1 MKQRLSSLD
10 VRAIAHELQQS
21 LVTLRLSN
29 IYDLSSK
36 IFLLRFAKPDVKK
49 QLLIDS
55 GFRCHLTE
63 FSRPTAPAPSQ
74 FVARVRKFLRTR
86 RCTAVSQI
94 GTDRVIE
101 LQFSDGSLRLFFE
114 FFASGNIILTDAD
127 LKILALLRNVKEGE
141 GQEPQR
147 VGLTYSLDNRLNF
160 GGVPAFTEERLR
172 DALETTVKRAAAAGA
187 APKKSKK
194 AGGDLRSGL
203 ATTISEL
210 PPILVDH
217 AFRENNF
224 DPKAKVADILE
235 DEGVFDALFKALER
249 ARSIIDDIT
258 SSDTVKGY
266 IVAKNPDP
274 GDARAAAECA
284 VVKPFSPESSKGL
297 LYEDFSPFLPKQFA
311 DDPSNVVLTF
321 EGFNQTV
328 DEFFSSLEGQKL
340 ESRLTEREAA
350 AKRKLDATKRE
361 HEKRIE
367 DLQED
372 QLLNLRKA
380 AAIEANV
387 ERVQEAMD
395 AVIGLLEQGMDWVDV
410 GKLVEREQRRNN
422 PVAEIIKLPMDLAN
436 NTITL
441 VIAEQDDV
449 EDDEMDNGYETE
461 PSVSDDDDDDDERGV
476 PVQPG
481 KVKTLEV
488 DIKLNLTPW
497 SNAGEYYD
505 QKRSAAVKQEKT
517 VQQSSIAL
525 KSAQEKIA
533 KDLQKGLKK
542 EKPAMQLLRR
552 QMWFEKF
559 HWFISS
565 DGYLVLGGRDAQQN
579 EILYRRYLK
588 RGDIYVHADLHGAPS
603 VIIKNNPRTPDAPV
617 PPSTLSQAGR
627 LAVCAS
633 SAWDSKAGMGA
644 YWVGADQVS
653 KSAPTGEFLQ
663 TGSFMVRGKRNEL
676 PPAPLVI
683 GFGVMFRV
691 SDESKAKHTRHR
703 VYDAVEAEPSTATKS
718 APEAAEEEVTDDIRP
733 QDAVGED
740 DGSDSEPE
748 DEDDGADS
756 TRANPLQSGAGDDE
770 DAGGNGDGEE
780 VVPPTRHMAQLQI
793 SAEPETK
800 EAGAFESQAGD
811 GDDSDVEEKGDQ
823 SEDEGAGSV
832 LDTPATPVA
841 PSAQP
846 RKGPL
851 KRGQRGKAKKMAA
864 KYKHQDDEDRA
875 AAEALLGAAAGRL
888 KREAEAKAKAEEEAA
903 LAAARE
909 RRKEQL
915 RRQQQATA
923 AHEEARRQQM
933 EDAGGDGD
941 GDVDCD
947 NGGGGG
953 GGPTELSALD
963 SLVGTPQA
971 GDEIL
976 EAIPVCAPYAAMARI
991 KYKAKMQPGLQKK
1004 GKAIREDLGR
1014 LDLARVTQRREKAGL
1029 GLKDVHQGHQPMVY
1043 SILMAGSPQPV
1054 GVAVVVGV
1062 AVLLGLGLSSL
1073 EVGNLWNSR
1082 ATGLR
1087 GDDDGDVGEPP
1098 QPPLLL
1104 LLLLQVEPWR
1114 SHMVVRGHDVRSSVM
1129 WAHTV
1134 WTRLVTRQPEVQ
1146 TDNDLF
1152 LSS

>member
-49 QLLIDS
+49 QLIIDS
-55 GFRCHLTE
+55 GFRCHLTD

-86 RCTAVSQI
+86 RCTAVSQV
-94 GTDRVIE
+94 GTDRIIE

-127 LKILALLRNVKEGE
+127 LNILALLRNVKEGE

-160 GGVPAFTEERLR
+160 GGVPAFTKERLR
-172 DALETTVKRAAAAGA
+172 DALETTVKKAAAAAA
-187 APKKSKK
+187 APKKGKR
-194 AGGDLRSGL
+194 AGGDLRRGL

-217 AFRENNF
+217 AFKENNF
-224 DPKAKVADILE
+224 DPKAKPADILE
-235 DEGVFDALFKALER
+235 DECVFDALFKALER
-249 ARSIIDDIT
+249 ARGIIDDIT

-266 IVAKNPDP
+266 IVAKNPDQANT
-274 GDARAAAECA
+274 GAAAEGA
-284 VVKPFSPESSKGL
+284 VVKPFAPDSSKGL
-297 LYEDFSPFLPKQFA
+297 LYEDFSPFLPEQFA
-311 DDPSNVVLTF
+311 GDPSNVVLTF
-321 EGFNQTV
+321 EGFNKTV
-328 DEFFSSLEGQKL
+328 DEFFSSVEGQKL

-350 AKRKLDATKRE
+350 AKRKLDAAKRE

-367 DLQED
+367 GLQEY

-410 GKLVEREQRRNN
+410 GKLVEREQKRQN

-441 VIAEQDDV
+441 VIAEQDEVDDDL
-449 EDDEMDNGYETE
+449 EDGYETE
-461 PSVSDDDDDDDERGV
+461 SSVSDDDDDTA
-476 PVQPG
+476 PVQTG
-481 KVKTLEV
+481 KAKTLEV

-542 EKPAMQLLRR
+542 EKPVMQLVRR

-588 RGDIYVHADLHGAPS
+588 RGDVYVHADLHGAPS
-603 VIIKNNPRTPDAPV
+603 VIIKNSPRTPDAPV
-617 PPSTLSQAGR
+617 PPSTLSQAGQ

-633 SAWDSKAGMGA
+633 GAWESKAGMGA

-653 KSAPTGEFLQ
+653 KSAPTGEFLP

-676 PPAPLVI
+676 PPAPLI
-683 GFGVMFRV
+683 LGFGVMFRI

-703 VYDAVEAEPSTATKS
+703 VYGPVESESSTA
-718 APEAAEEEVTDDIRP
+718 PELSPEMVQVGAGDDISP

-740 DGSDSEPE
+740 YESDSDPE
-748 DEDDGADS
+748 DKDDGVGSA
-756 TRANPLQSGAGDDE
+756 RANPLQSGAGNDEEVGGKSDDE
-770 DAGGNGDGEE
+770 ETA
-780 VVPPTRHMAQLQI
+780 PPTEPMAELQV
-793 SAEPETK
+793 SSKPDTE
-800 EAGAFESQAGD
+800 EADASENRAGD
-811 GDDSDVEEKGDQ
+811 GDDDDAPDKGDQ
-823 SEDEGAGSV
+823 SEDDEAESV
-832 LDTPATPVA
+832 VSTPATSVA
-841 PSAQP
+841 PPVQQK
-846 RKGPL
+846 KGPL
-851 KRGQRGKAKKMAA
+851 KRGQRAKAKKMAA
-864 KYKHQDDEDRA
+864 KYKYQDDEDRA

-903 LAAARE
+903 FAAARE

-915 RRQQQATA
+915 KRQQQATA
-923 AHEEARRQQM
+923 AHEEARRRQM
-933 EDAGGDGD
+933 EEAGGDGEDGDGD
-941 GDVDCD
+941 GDS
-947 NGGGGG
+947 GGG
-953 GGPTELSALD
+953 GGPTELSTLD

-971 GDEIL
+971 SDEIL
-976 EAIPVCAPYAAMARI
+976 EVIPVCAPYAAMARV
-991 KYKAKMQPGLQKK
+991 KYKAKLQPGMQKK
-1004 GKAIREDLGR
+1004 GKALKEIIESWKAASGKKGVVDDNARDPERMWPREVELI
-1014 LDLARVTQRREKAGL
+1014 KAI
-1029 GLKDVHQGHQPMVY
+1029 KPEEANNCV
-1043 SILMAGSPQPV
+1043 PV
-1054 GVAVVVGV
+1054 GKVKVMMSGGAG
-1062 AVLLGLGLSSL
+1062 GGKGGGGGGGGSGGGKGGK
-1073 EVGNLWNSR
+1073 GNKKR
-1082 ATGLR
+1082 
-1087 GDDDGDVGEPP
+1087 
-1098 QPPLLL
+1098 
-1104 LLLLQVEPWR
+1104 
-1114 SHMVVRGHDVRSSVM
+1114 
-1129 WAHTV
+1129 
-1134 WTRLVTRQPEVQ
+1134 
-1146 TDNDLF
+1146 
-1152 LSS
+1152 

>member
-36 IFLLRFAKPDVKK
+36 IFLLRFAKPDFKK
-49 QLLIDS
+49 QLIIDS
-55 GFRCHLTE
+55 GFRCHLTD

-74 FVARVRKFLRTR
+74 FVARVRRFLRTR
-86 RCTAVSQI
+86 RCTAVSQV
-94 GTDRVIE
+94 GTDRIIE

-114 FFASGNIILTDAD
+114 FFASGNIILTDAN
-127 LKILALLRNVKEGE
+127 LNILALLRNVKEGE

-147 VGLTYSLDNRLNF
+147 VGLAYSLDNRLNF
-160 GGVPAFTEERLR
+160 GGVPAFTKERLR
-172 DALETTVKRAAAAGA
+172 DALETTVKRAATAAAA
-187 APKKSKK
+187 APKKGKK
-194 AGGDLRSGL
+194 AGGDLRRGL

-217 AFRENNF
+217 AFKENNF
-224 DPKAKVADILE
+224 DPKAKPADILE
-235 DEGVFDALFKALER
+235 DEGVFDALFTALER
-249 ARSIIDDIT
+249 ARGIIDDIT

-266 IVAKNPDP
+266 IVARNPDVA
-274 GDARAAAECA
+274 DAGAAAEGA
-284 VVKPFSPESSKGL
+284 VVKPFAPELSKGL
-297 LYEDFSPFLPKQFA
+297 LYEDFSPFLPQQFA
-311 DDPSNVVLTF
+311 GDPSNVVLTF
-321 EGFNQTV
+321 EGFNKTV

-340 ESRLTEREAA
+340 ESRLTEREAG
-350 AKRKLDATKRE
+350 AKRKLDAAKRE

-367 DLQED
+367 GLQEY

-410 GKLVEREQRRNN
+410 GKLVEREQKRHN
-422 PVAEIIKLPMDLAN
+422 PVAEIIELPMDLAN

-449 EDDEMDNGYETE
+449 DDDSEDGYETE
-461 PSVSDDDDDDDERGV
+461 SSASDDDDDAAA
-476 PVQPG
+476 VQTG
-481 KVKTLEV
+481 KAKTLEV
-488 DIKLNLTPW
+488 DIKLSLTPW
-497 SNAGEYYD
+497 GNAGEYYD

-542 EKPAMQLLRR
+542 EKPVMQLARR

-588 RGDIYVHADLHGAPS
+588 RGDVYVHADLHGAPS

-617 PPSTLSQAGR
+617 PPSTLSQAGQ

-633 SAWDSKAGMGA
+633 SAWESKAGMGA

-653 KSAPTGEFLQ
+653 KSAPTGEFLP

-676 PPAPLVI
+676 PPAPLIV
-683 GFGVMFRV
+683 GFGVMFRI

-703 VYDAVEAEPSTATKS
+703 VYESAEGEPSTAPKPSPGT
-718 APEAAEEEVTDDIRP
+718 EAAADDDISP
-733 QDAVGED
+733 QDAVGVGSESD
-740 DGSDSEPE
+740 SDSE
-748 DEDDGADS
+748 DKDDGVGS
-756 TRANPLQSGAGDDE
+756 TRANPLQSGTGNDEDVDEKSDDE
-770 DAGGNGDGEE
+770 ETAPPAG
-780 VVPPTRHMAQLQI
+780 HMAELQV
-793 SAEPETK
+793 SSKPDTK
-800 EAGAFESQAGD
+800 EADASQGQAGD
-811 GDDSDVEEKGDQ
+811 GDGDDDGAAENGDQ
-823 SEDEGAGSV
+823 SDDNETESV
-832 LDTPATPVA
+832 LNTPASSVA
-841 PSAQP
+841 PPAQQK
-846 RKGPL
+846 KGPL
-851 KRGQRGKAKKMAA
+851 KRGQRTKAKKIAA

-875 AAEALLGAAAGRL
+875 AAEALLGSAAGRL

-915 RRQQQATA
+915 KRQQQATA
-923 AHEEARRQQM
+923 AHEEARRRQM
-933 EDAGGDGD
+933 EEAGGDGED
-941 GDVDCD
+941 GDGDAD
-947 NGGGGG
+947 GGGG
-953 GGPTELSALD
+953 GGPTELSTLD

-976 EAIPVCAPYAAMARI
+976 EVIPICAPYAAMARV
-991 KYKAKMQPGLQKK
+991 KYKAKLQPGMQKK
-1004 GKAIREDLGR
+1004 GKALKEIIESWKAASGKKGVVDENARDPERMWPREVELI
-1014 LDLARVTQRREKAGL
+1014 KAI
-1029 GLKDVHQGHQPMVY
+1029 KPEEANNCV
-1043 SILMAGSPQPV
+1043 PV
-1054 GVAVVVGV
+1054 GKVK
-1062 AVLLGLGLSSL
+1062 
-1073 EVGNLWNSR
+1073 
-1082 ATGLR
+1082 
-1087 GDDDGDVGEPP
+1087 
-1098 QPPLLL
+1098 
-1104 LLLLQVEPWR
+1104 
-1114 SHMVVRGHDVRSSVM
+1114 VM
-1129 WAHTV
+1129 MSGGAGGGKGGGGGGGGGGKGGKGSKK
-1134 WTRLVTRQPEVQ
+1134 R
-1146 TDNDLF
+1146 
-1152 LSS
+1152 